1 MNLSGSPLVSW
12 CYCMERRSEINACCS
27 RNNYNL
33 DRQVPRT
40 FMTGEE
46 TDISHICNLEWNEW
60 VTFCR
65 IRPEDAYPFPNGHFG
80 RCLGPARNKGN
91 LMSQYVLLESG
102 KVISI
107 QTL

>member
-12 CYCMERRSEINACCS
+12 CYCTERRSEINACCS

-46 TDISHICNLEWNEW
+46 TDIYHTS
-60 VTFCR
+60 
-65 IRPEDAYPFPNGHFG
+65 
-80 RCLGPARNKGN
+80 
-91 LMSQYVLLESG
+91 
-102 KVISI
+102 VI
-107 QTL
+107 